1 MLQLRVCALNVP
13 KKKNKFAIAKM
24 FSTEIKFEGDCLI
37 KWFNKK
43 FKSKNLEL
51 SDVKRKY
58 DIENPIDW
66 IEGRCCICKF
76 PLKINPENLS
86 VTTEQMSYSDFVIF
100 KEHKFLRNIFSEP

>member
-1 MLQLRVCALNVP
+1 MFP
-13 KKKNKFAIAKM
+13 KRKINLLLLK
-24 FSTEIKFEGDCLI
+24 CLI
-37 KWFNKK
+37 KK

-58 DIENPIDW
+58 DIENPIHW